1 MEINLLNKIA
11 EGKTKIVY
19 SSTSSDEVFL
29 KFKDDIT
36 ALDGEKHNVLPG
48 KGVIN
53 AKVSAKIF
61 SLLEEKDIPTHFVK
75 LVDDTTMKVKKLKM
89 IPVEV
94 VCRNVAAGHLVKNYP
109 FFRKGDKLK
118 EPLIEFF
125 LKDDLHHDPLLSEEH
140 LKIFGLME
148 EKEIENVKR
157 ITRRVNEVLREFME
171 KLGLQLVDFKLEFGR
186 DKEGKLRV
194 GDELNIDCMRL
205 WDLKTGESLDKD
217 VYRKG
222 ESLEKVLQTYTK
234 VYKLIVGGEI

>member
-1 MEINLLNKIA
+1 
-11 EGKTKIVY
+11 
-19 SSTSSDEVFL
+19 
-29 KFKDDIT
+29 
-36 ALDGEKHNVLPG
+36 
-48 KGVIN
+48 
-53 AKVSAKIF
+53 
-61 SLLEEKDIPTHFVK
+61 
-75 LVDDTTMKVKKLKM
+75 
-89 IPVEV
+89 
-94 VCRNVAAGHLVKNYP
+94 
-109 FFRKGDKLK
+109 
-118 EPLIEFF
+118 
-125 LKDDLHHDPLLSEEH
+125 KDDLHHDPLLSEEH